1 MRLETAIRIAERNY
15 KRSWRH
21 HGCNGSHGQSWHSPV
36 TLLKTSLP
44 ATIACSGSEPAQPPF
59 RVEGASKRA
68 PRGSRCAVETSAER
82 GPPGATCGALGAEE
96 HLGAQWALGR
106 YLGPERRS
114 EQIRE
119 NFVGVHRRGRAT
131 IAAWRM
137 LDPSSTPSAT
147 AITSR
152 VLRLDQTAFDTSG
165 FRQLGLRLPSLR
177 PIFSMR
183 RQIRVREH
191 AGLQRPAEAW
201 PAPSR
206 SSRCQTARFAAW
218 FRAARLVPAT
228 RLCVRVLLP
237 FLFIS
242 AASPLPLSTLRWA
255 CARNLG
261 VSSRSDPE
269 PRGRRSAG
277 RRTA

>member
-1 MRLETAIRIAERNY
+1 VRQCTTVTGPET
-15 KRSWRH
+15 RSTPFKSRT
-21 HGCNGSHGQSWHSPV
+21 GGS
-36 TLLKTSLP
+36 TFKN
-44 ATIACSGSEPAQPPF
+44 
-59 RVEGASKRA
+59 
-68 PRGSRCAVETSAER
+68 
-82 GPPGATCGALGAEE
+82 PPGNTPMRGGSFSGRNHVLM
-96 HLGAQWALGR
+96 AQHRLRVLRAISR
-106 YLGPERRS
+106 QFAGPRS
-114 EQIRE
+114 P
-119 NFVGVHRRGRAT
+119 T
-131 IAAWRM
+131 WRM